1 MKPIKLFFLLTALAI
16 TSTLQSCLDE
26 DKVTV
31 TYQPAVGTVNN
42 ENGKLLFDTDYYG
55 VLEPINATIFS
66 NYDAD
71 ENGQRVMAS
80 IVFMDNAE
88 SQKTDTDNYRQI
100 QVLELYKIL
109 TKNADSLTE
118 EQEDVYGN
126 DPILISGGYISK
138 KHLNLEFNI
147 WRNDPSIAHRISLL
161 LTEKSAPDE
170 NGMIHLELRH
180 NAESDE
186 QYTLAWGLVSFNLSS
201 IPGYS
206 DERFKGFIIE
216 YSGQDGQ
223 TSTFTIKIN
232 DNKAK
237 SSQIR
242 MSAPVSECT
251 YIE

>member
-1 MKPIKLFFLLTALAI
+1 MKPIKQFFLLTALAL
-16 TSTLQSCLDE
+16 TSTFQSCME
-26 DKVTV
+26 EENTV
-31 TYQPAVGTVNN
+31 IYQPAIGTVDNQD
-42 ENGKLLFDTDYYG
+42 GKLLFDTDYYG
-55 VLEPINATIFS
+55 VLEPLNETIFS

-71 ENGQRVMAS
+71 EDGQRVMAS
-80 IVFMDNAE
+80 IVFMDSTKN
-88 SQKTDTDNYRQI
+88 QKTNNYKQI
-100 QVLELYKIL
+100 QVLDLYKIL

-118 EQEDVYGN
+118 GQADVYGN

-138 KHLNLEFNI
+138 EHLNLEFNI

-161 LTEKSAPDE
+161 LTEKSALDE
-170 NGMIHLELRH
+170 NGMIHVELRH

-216 YSGQDGQ
+216 YSGQEGQ
-223 TSTFTIKIN
+223 TATFTIKMN
-232 DNKAK
+232 DTNAK
-237 SSQIR
+237 SSQIN